1 MAHNEVPHLWNKI
14 AYLPLRISN
23 PQTNATVIVQAKP
36 DYSSDPTIHIDLPSE
51 VIEQLGLPFG
61 KTIGK
66 EQDEDKMEPSWPIK
80 SNEVQITCGQYT
92 FKSIART
99 MRHTAEIRVFPAIL
113 ELLPPKYDLTK
124 YLPVRPHPKVFMSH
138 SHKDKFFCKSLARTL
153 NESGIEV
160 WIDEAEM
167 KVGQSLI
174 AMIRDALDN
183 VDFVVAIIS
192 SASVKSQ
199 WVNEELDFAMN
210 KQIKNRKI
218 IILPVVKD
226 ECILPGFLEGKY
238 FADFRKPWRRKIA
251 SLGLISSI
259 LSI

>member
-1 MAHNEVPHLWNKI
+1 MPHTEVPNFWNTI
-14 AYLPLRISN
+14 AYLPIRISN
-23 PQTNATVIVQAKP
+23 PQTKATVIVQAKP
-36 DYSSDPTIHIDLPSE
+36 AYSSDPTIHIDLPSE

-99 MRHTAEIRVFPAIL
+99 MRHTAEIRVFPSIL
-113 ELLPPKYDLTK
+113 KLLPPKYDLSK
-124 YLPVRPHPKVFMSH
+124 YLPIRAHPKVFMSH
-138 SHKDKFFCKSLARTL
+138 SHKDKYFCRSLARRL
-153 NESGIEV
+153 NESGIDV

-183 VDFVVAIIS
+183 VDFVIAIIS
-192 SASVKSQ
+192 SASVESE
-199 WVNEELDFAMN
+199 WVKEELDIAMN
-210 KQIKNRKI
+210 RQIKNRRI
-218 IILPVVKD
+218 IVLPVVKD
-226 ECILPGFLEGKY
+226 ECIFPGFLVGKY
-238 FADFRKPWRRKIA
+238 FADFRKPWRRKNA
-251 SLGLISSI
+251 VEGLINSI
-259 LSI
+259 LSV